1 MYNTLI
7 SNNSYNILYNTLY
20 SFKIHNLLFNIQ
32 KKIFFLLFLFF
43 FFFAKSAFAQQEI
56 DILEKRLKNATGRDE
71 IEILISL
78 ADEYL
83 IQHKE
88 LKIAFSYSLKALQK
102 AQNLKYPFEGMKAK
116 NILGN
121 CHLEKGEKGD
131 IDKAFEYYKNA
142 LSTPRKNSQEEERE
156 EARSLNGLAN
166 VYYLWGYYKEAL
178 SSTEKAL
185 SLRKKYTDERG
196 MAQSYNTLGQIADAA
211 GDYKNAI
218 NYYSKALNLYEKLRR
233 QRDIAGVLDNLA
245 SAIKVQA
252 QIDGKTDFTQVLQ
265 YYNRSLEISNQ
276 LKDGKGIARTFNNL
290 GIIAANEKRYEKAL
304 EYYEEAI
311 RYSEENENLQG
322 LPTTFNNIAEVY
334 YNQEDYPN
342 ALKFYEKAADI
353 ANNIGATS
361 DLQETFLKMSR
372 LFAKQQKFEDAYE
385 MLRLSNLNRDK
396 IANEENIKRISSYEM
411 TQKQTEIDLL
421 RTEKQLEAKTF
432 NAYALMLAVIACFVL
447 IIILVLYRKNA
458 IITELNEELKKK

>member
-1 MYNTLI
+1 M
-7 SNNSYNILYNTLY
+7 
-20 SFKIHNLLFNIQ
+20 FRFN
-32 KKIFFLLFLFF
+32 IFFLILFF
-43 FFFAKSAFAQQEI
+43 FFSVKSAFAQQEI
-56 DILEKRLKNATGRDE
+56 DILEEKLKNATGREE
-71 IEILISL
+71 IEILVTL

-88 LKIAFSYSLKALQK
+88 LKIAFSYGLKALQK
-102 AQNLKYPFEGMKAK
+102 AQNLKYSFEEMKAR

-131 IDKAFEYYKNA
+131 IEKAFEYYKNA
-142 LSTPRKNSQEEERE
+142 LATPRKTSQEEERE

-178 SSTEKAL
+178 SNTEKAL
-185 SLRKKYTDERG
+185 SLRQKYTDERG

-218 NYYSKALNLYEKLRR
+218 QYYSKALNFYEKLRR

-265 YYNRSLEISNQ
+265 YYNRSLEISTQ

-290 GIIAANEKRYEKAL
+290 GIIASNEKRYRKAL
-304 EYYEEAI
+304 EYYQESV

-334 YNQEDYPN
+334 FNQEDYTN

-353 ANNIGATS
+353 ANNIGATY
-361 DLQETFLKMSR
+361 DLQETFSKMSKV
-372 LFAKQQKFEDAYE
+372 FEKQKKFEDAYE
-385 MLRLSNLNRDK
+385 MLRLGNVHKDK
-396 IANEENIKRISSYEM
+396 IASEENIKRISSYEI
-411 TQKQTEIDLL
+411 TQKQNEIDAL
-421 RTEKQLEAKTF
+421 RTENQLEAKAF
-432 NAYALMLAVIACFVL
+432 NAYGLMVLAATAFVL

-458 IITELNEELKKK
+458 IITELNEKLKKK

>member
-1 MYNTLI
+1 MLI
-7 SNNSYNILYNTLY
+7 INALCLSLIIYIFIIKTVHSINMSKLNNFSL
-20 SFKIHNLLFNIQ
+20 
-32 KKIFFLLFLFF
+32 IFFLFLLFF
-43 FFFAKSAFAQQEI
+43 SIKSALAQQEI
-56 DILEKRLKNATGRDE
+56 DILEKKLKNATGREE
-71 IEILISL
+71 IEILLTL

-88 LKIAFSYSLKALQK
+88 LKVAFSYGIKALQK

-121 CHLEKGEKGD
+121 CHLEKGEQGD
-131 IDKAFEYYKNA
+131 IEKAFEYYKNA

-178 SSTEKAL
+178 ASTEKAL
-185 SLRKKYTDERG
+185 SLRQKYTDERG

-218 NYYSKALNLYEKLRR
+218 QYYSKALNLYEKLRR

-252 QIDGKTDFTQVLQ
+252 QIEGKTDFMQVLQ

-290 GIIAANEKRYEKAL
+290 GIIAANEKRYKKAL
-304 EYYEEAI
+304 EYYEEAV

-322 LPTTFNNIAEVY
+322 LPTTFNNIAAVY
-334 YNQEDYPN
+334 YDQEDYTN
-342 ALKFYEKAADI
+342 ALKYYEKAADI
-353 ANNIGATS
+353 ANNIGAKY
-361 DLQETFLKMSR
+361 DLQETFLKMSA

-385 MLRLSNLNRDK
+385 MLRLSNVNRDK
-396 IANEENIKRISSYEM
+396 IASEDNIKRISSYEM
-411 TQKQTEIDLL
+411 TQKQSEIDLL
-421 RTEKQLEAKTF
+421 RTEKQLEAKAF
-432 NAYALMLAVIACFVL
+432 NAYALMLAVIATFVL
-447 IIILVLYRKNA
+447 IIILVLYRKNT